1 MLTVWN
7 HEGEIPYEIDGETM
21 GYRGSEIFVTAKA
34 AIVFGRTAEGLEWEV
49 DRVNLVY
56 ATDEDGEDLKLSAEE
71 EKELEAQIAF
81 ELLANPDIDEKV
93 HLVHEEIVYWER
105 RR

>member
-1 MLTVWN
+1 MLTVYN
-7 HEGEIPYEIDGETM
+7 HEGELPYEIDGETM
-21 GYRGSEIFVTAKA
+21 AFRGAEIFVTAKA

-71 EKELEAQIAF
+71 EKELEAQIAW
-81 ELLANPDIDEKV
+81 ELSANPDIEEKV
-93 HLVHEEIVYWER
+93 YLVHEEIVYWER